1 MKKFMYLI
9 LMSVL
14 ISCTNEPGTDG
25 GDGTDPVVRVP
36 ITHTGTLMGKQFTL
50 HGQVEDI
57 TMFSQYSRLSKDMID
72 NTKPESDG
80 IKKIKESGRG
90 YHIDNA
96 GFYIAFDTDATK
108 IDIEVTLR
116 KTYGA
121 KFPSANQFQLL
132 QFDGT
137 EYKSVVD
144 GSTLD
149 AQLLASLTY
158 TPTAKG
164 EQKYILLFPTYTGI
178 AENKDLKITVNKE
191 AKVYNSFPFNED
203 KQLPILVY
211 GTSVTH
217 GAWGSTVRSNY
228 TSILSFESKR
238 EVLNLGFSGS
248 AYLDK
253 QMADYFAKIPSYI
266 FFIDPTLN
274 LSSGE
279 IVSKDRA
286 RYMISQYR
294 KYNKITPIVVVST
307 FHKDTGIG
315 MTAGAEGEYGLW
327 LKEVVNELAKTDKNI
342 HFLSRSEL
350 GVYTTADLAPD
361 GQNVHPNDSGME
373 KWANAY
379 LKMMTTL
386 KK

>member
-25 GDGTDPVVRVP
+25 GNGTDPVVRVP
-36 ITHTGTLMGKQFTL
+36 ITHIGTLTGSQFTL

-57 TMFSQYSRLSKDMID
+57 ELFSKYSRLSKDMID
-72 NTKPESDG
+72 NTITESDG
-80 IKKIKESGRG
+80 APSGIAKLKG
-90 YHIDNA
+90 GGLHLDNA

-203 KQLPILVY
+203 KELPILVY
-211 GTSVTH
+211 GTSVSQ
-217 GAWGSTVRSNY
+217 GAWGNTVRSNY

-253 QMADYFAKIPSYI
+253 QMADYLAKIPSHI

-274 LSSGE
+274 LYSTE
-279 IVSKDRA
+279 IISKTRVE
-286 RYMISQYR
+286 YLIKEYR
-294 KYNKITPIVVVST
+294 KYNKTTPIVVVSK
-307 FHKDTGIG
+307 FHIDNTGSDEGTEGQWMKD
-315 MTAGAEGEYGLW
+315 
-327 LKEVVNELAKTDKNI
+327 VVTKLAKKDKNLY
-342 HFLSRSEL
+342 FLSRSEL
-350 GVYTTADLAPD
+350 GAYTIADWANDP
-361 GQNVHPNDSGME
+361 HPNSQGMQ
-373 KWANAY
+373 KWADAY
-379 LKMMTTL
+379 LKMI
-386 KK
+386 KKLNK